1 MSWQPEADEIA
12 QRRAWSQG
20 EGNEESLNRYRAQGW
35 KTVRERIALLAD
47 PDTFQEVGQ
56 LAGSA
61 TYKNGEIVHV
71 TPSAFMMGL
80 GDINGRPV
88 VIGGDDFSVRGGSS
102 GGYRP
107 KGGHNGFSGD
117 LAFEYQIPLINLYH
131 GAGGSV
137 SGVRKRGHAL
147 YPGSNSSSHFVE
159 LLGRVP
165 VVSAVMGSCAGGP
178 AGRAVLSHFSVMVR
192 GSSQVFASGPP
203 VVKRAY
209 GIDISK
215 EDLGG
220 AKVAVDRAGTIDN
233 AVDSEEECL
242 ATIRRFLSYMPQN
255 VWELP
260 PRVENDDP
268 PTRRDEPLLTIIP
281 KNRRTP
287 YDMKNLL
294 KMIVDRD
301 SFFEIQ
307 PTFGKSVI
315 VGLAR
320 LNGYVVGIIANTPM
334 VNGGAVDGPA
344 ARKQTRMIDLCD
356 TFHIPLI
363 FLVDVPGFAIGPD
376 AEQAGALREGM
387 RCMQARMQASV
398 PMISVVVRRCFG
410 FGGFT
415 TRDNMGLDFKIAWP
429 SAQIGSLPLE
439 GGVLATYRREI
450 EGADDPVA
458 RLREIEDETR
468 LMSSPFRMAEEFAIE
483 DLIDPRETRAYLCR
497 FVRAM
502 QGRLRNQLGIKGRVG
517 PRV

>member
-1 MSWQPEADEIA
+1 
-12 QRRAWSQG
+12 
-20 EGNEESLNRYRAQGW
+20 
-35 KTVRERIALLAD
+35 
-47 PDTFQEVGQ
+47 
-56 LAGSA
+56 
-61 TYKNGEIVHV
+61 
-71 TPSAFMMGL
+71 
-80 GDINGRPV
+80 
-88 VIGGDDFSVRGGSS
+88 
-102 GGYRP
+102 
-107 KGGHNGFSGD
+107 
-117 LAFEYQIPLINLYH
+117 
-131 GAGGSV
+131 
-137 SGVRKRGHAL
+137 
-147 YPGSNSSSHFVE
+147 
-159 LLGRVP
+159 
-165 VVSAVMGSCAGGP
+165 
-178 AGRAVLSHFSVMVR
+178 
-192 GSSQVFASGPP
+192 
-203 VVKRAY
+203 
-209 GIDISK
+209 
-215 EDLGG
+215 
-220 AKVAVDRAGTIDN
+220 
-233 AVDSEEECL
+233 
-242 ATIRRFLSYMPQN
+242 
-255 VWELP
+255 
-260 PRVENDDP
+260 
-268 PTRRDEPLLTIIP
+268 
-281 KNRRTP
+281 
-287 YDMKNLL
+287 MKNLL

-458 RLREIEDETR
+458 RQREIEDETR